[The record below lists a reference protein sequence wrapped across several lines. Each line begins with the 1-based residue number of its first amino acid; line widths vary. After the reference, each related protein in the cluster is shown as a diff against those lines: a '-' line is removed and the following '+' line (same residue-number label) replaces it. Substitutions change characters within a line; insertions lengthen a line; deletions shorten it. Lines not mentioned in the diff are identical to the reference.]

1 MANTETFPQWLQR
14 QLDRRE
20 WRQVDLARRADVSGT
35 SVSHYLN
42 GNRIPDPMTC
52 DRIADALAVDRDLV
66 LALAGHRP
74 PDQPLDPDDPITILL
89 GAAKKIRWTPE
100 RLESILVVLR
110 MYADT
115 DRRLAE
121 KDRQADSRQ

>member
-1 MANTETFPQWLQR
+1 M
-14 QLDRRE
+14 DRRD
-20 WRQVDLARRADVSGT
+20 WRQVDLAKRADISTT

-42 GNRIPDPMTC
+42 GNRIPDPVTC

-74 PDQPLDPDDPITILL
+74 PDQPIDPNDPVTAIL
-89 GAAKKIRWTPE
+89 GAAKKVRWTPE

-115 DRRLAE
+115 DRRLA
-121 KDRQADSRQ
+121 DRDHQAESRQ

>member
-1 MANTETFPQWLQR
+1 MSTETFGSWLQR

-20 WRQVDLARRADVSGT
+20 WKQSDFARRAKVST
-35 SVSHYLN
+35 SAVSYYISGARL
-42 GNRIPDPMTC
+42 PDPITC
-52 DRIADALAVDRDLV
+52 DRIADVLDADRDLV

-89 GAAKKIRWTPE
+89 GAARKVRWTPE

-110 MYADT
+110 MYAET

-121 KDRQADSRQ
+121 KDHQADSRQ